1 MKIALERNSKNKNS
15 GNSQTGIYEFQ
26 NGSQPRT
33 NMVKDDK
40 GDLLAELHTTLIGG
54 RITSARFLNQ

>member
-1 MKIALERNSKNKNS
+1 MNFRMDPNLEK
-15 GNSQTGIYEFQ
+15 
-26 NGSQPRT
+26 

-54 RITSARFLNQ
+54 RITSVRFLNQ

>member
-1 MKIALERNSKNKNS
+1 MLERNSKNKNS
-15 GNSQTGIYEFQ
+15 GNSQTGINEFQ

-40 GDLLAELHTTLIGG
+40 GDLLAELHATLRGG
-54 RITSARFLNQ
+54 WITSVRFLKQ